1 MTLECAQGWPETGPS
16 AQRSS
21 CSVQQVPVSQVKSG
35 VGSPSKPGSALAGKP
50 VSNSDMLQDDV
61 MGAILSLLGPAQLH
75 RAELVSSQLR
85 GTGSGAGMRV
95 VLLALCHQE

>member
-1 MTLECAQGWPETGPS
+1 MESAQGWPETAPL

-21 CSVQQVPVSQVKSG
+21 CSIQQIPVSQVKFG
-35 VGSPSKPGSALAGKP
+35 VRSPSQPGSALAGKP
-50 VSNSDMLQDDV
+50 VSNGDMLQDDV

-85 GTGSGAGMRV
+85 GTGSGAGMRD
-95 VLLALCHQE
+95 VLLALCHRE

>member
-1 MTLECAQGWPETGPS
+1 MIMESAQGWPETAPS

-21 CSVQQVPVSQVKSG
+21 CSIQQIPVSQPG
-35 VGSPSKPGSALAGKP
+35 VWSPSRPGSALAGKSM
-50 VSNSDMLQDDV
+50 SNGDMLQDDV

-85 GTGSGAGMRV
+85 GTGSGAGMAV
-95 VLLALCHQE
+95 VLFASCHHE